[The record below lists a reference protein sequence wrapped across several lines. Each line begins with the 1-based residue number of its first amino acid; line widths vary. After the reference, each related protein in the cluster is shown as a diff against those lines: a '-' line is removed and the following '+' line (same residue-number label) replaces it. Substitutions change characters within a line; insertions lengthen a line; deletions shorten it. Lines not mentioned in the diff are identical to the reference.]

1 VKTPFAV
8 RLARREARASVRRIG
23 VYTGAIALGVAA
35 LVAINSFRAGVV
47 QSVEAEARS
56 LLGADLR
63 LSSSQ
68 AFSEH
73 VAVLLDSV
81 AASGVDV
88 SYVTRLA
95 SMVRATRSGGTRLLQ
110 VHAIEGGYPFY
121 GDVAIEPAG
130 VWPLTGAE
138 RHAVVEPA
146 VLVQLD
152 AAVGDTLAIGN
163 ARFVIAG
170 TIDGL
175 GVDVGFQSAIGP
187 RVYIPA
193 AYLAET
199 GLVQFGSLVRYQAY
213 LRFGDAARAEAFE
226 DAHRELLREA
236 RVGSRTVADQ
246 AEDLSEAFG
255 SLGRYL
261 GLVGLMAMLLGGVGV
276 ASAVHAYVR
285 EKVPQIAVLRC
296 LGATRRSVFGAYL
309 LQTGAIGLGGAAV
322 GAALGGAGQAG
333 LPAVVGDALPVDV
346 AFRLH
351 WPAILGGVAAG
362 ATVSAL
368 FALLPLLAVRD
379 VPPLQALRRDFE
391 PVRSGV
397 DPLRLGAYGALAAGV
412 IGLSL
417 VQAPEPGAGVG
428 FAVGIGVVLALLAA
442 TALIVA
448 HTARR
453 FVPRSTDFALRQGIA
468 NLFRPRNQTAAV
480 TLSIGFGV
488 FLLATLQLV
497 QANLLD
503 RFRIEAAA
511 DRPNLL
517 LFDLQTDQFEG
528 VRTFFESRGVLLE
541 QTTPLVP
548 ARIAAINGRGASDLL
563 ADTSDA
569 APERWALRREYR
581 NTYRARLA
589 ETEELVAGDWWE
601 EGDAERRRGKVDMG
615 VLTTAAAADD
625 GAGAGNAGGG
635 AAAAPFANSVAR
647 SVAPPRLPRI
657 SVEEELARE
666 LRVGIG
672 DRITWDVQGVP
683 IETEIASLRRV
694 DWARFSPNFFVVF
707 EPGVLEEAPQTI
719 VALARVPET
728 VGRAE
733 LQRDLVER
741 WPNVS
746 ALDLTQVQEALDGI
760 VGKASLAVRFLA
772 LFAIGG
778 GLVVLAGSL
787 ATTRFQRMRELAL
800 LRTLGAS
807 RAQLRRVLFVEYLA
821 LGAVSG
827 LAGAILAGFAAWAL
841 TAGLFEMDFRLP
853 APALVVAWGA
863 TSLLTAALGYLNG
876 RGLLDRPP
884 LEVLREVDRA

>member
-1 VKTPFAV
+1 MKTRFAV
-8 RLARREARASVRRIG
+8 RLARWEARASVRRIG

-63 LSSSQ
+63 LSSSA
-68 AFSEH
+68 AFPEQ
-73 VAVLLDSV
+73 VAVVLDSV
-81 AASGVDV
+81 AAEGVDV

-213 LRFGDAARAEAFE
+213 LRFGDVARAEAFE

-246 AEDLSEAFG
+246 AEDLTEAFG

-261 GLVGLMAMLLGGVGV
+261 GLVGLMAMLLGGIGV

-309 LQTGAIGLGGAAV
+309 LQTGAIGLGGAAA
-322 GAALGGAGQAG
+322 GAALGVAVQAV
-333 LPAVVGDALPVDV
+333 LPAMVGDALPVDV
-346 AFRLH
+346 AFRVH

-368 FALLPLLAVRD
+368 FALLPLLTVRD

-391 PVRSGV
+391 PARAAIDPWRSV
-397 DPLRLGAYGALAAGV
+397 AYGALALGV
-412 IGLSL
+412 VGLSIA
-417 VQAPEPGAGVG
+417 QAPGPGAGIG
-428 FAVGIGVVLALLAA
+428 FAAGIGATLALLAA

-453 FVPRSTDFALRQGIA
+453 FVPRSTDFAVRQGIA
-468 NLFRPRNQTAAV
+468 NLFRPRNQTGAV

-488 FLLATLQLV
+488 FLLATLHLV

-503 RFRIEAAA
+503 RFRIEASG

-517 LFDLQTDQFEG
+517 LFDLQTDQLEG
-528 VRTFFESRGVLLE
+528 VRSFLESRGVRLE
-541 QTTPLVP
+541 QATPLVP
-548 ARIAAINGRGASDLL
+548 ARIAAIGGRSASELL
-563 ADTSDA
+563 ADTTGA

-581 NTYRARLA
+581 NTYRAELA
-589 ETEELVAGDWWE
+589 ETEELVAGEWW
-601 EGDAERRRGKVDMG
+601 GDR
-615 VLTTAAAADD
+615 
-625 GAGAGNAGGG
+625 
-635 AAAAPFANSVAR
+635 AR
-647 SVAPPRLPRI
+647 SRLPRI
-657 SVEEELARE
+657 SVEEDLARE
-666 LRVGIG
+666 LRVGLG

-683 IETEIASLRRV
+683 IETEVASLRRV

-719 VALARVPET
+719 VALARVPESI
-728 VGRAE
+728 GRAE

-807 RAQLRRVLFVEYLA
+807 RAQLRRVLWTEYFA

-827 LAGAILAGFAAWAL
+827 LAGAALAAVAAWVL
-841 TAGLFEMDFRLP
+841 TTGLFEMDFRLP
-853 APALVVAWGA
+853 ATALAVAWGA
-863 TSLLTAALGYLNG
+863 TSLLTAALGYLNS

-884 LEVLREVDRA
+884 LAVLREADRG

>member
-1 VKTPFAV
+1 MKTRFAV
-8 RLARREARASVRRIG
+8 RLARWEARASVRRIG

-35 LVAINSFRAGVV
+35 LVAINSFRASVVESV
-47 QSVEAEARS
+47 QSEARS

-63 LSSSQ
+63 LSSSA
-68 AFSEH
+68 AFPEQ
-73 VAVLLDSV
+73 VAVVLDSV
-81 AASGVDV
+81 AAEGVDV

-213 LRFGDAARAEAFE
+213 LRFGDVARAEAFE

-246 AEDLSEAFG
+246 AEDLTEAFG

-261 GLVGLMAMLLGGVGV
+261 GLVGLMAMLLGGIGV

-309 LQTGAIGLGGAAV
+309 LQTGAIGLGGAAA
-322 GAALGGAGQAG
+322 GAALGVAVQAV
-333 LPAVVGDALPVDV
+333 LPAMVGDALPVDV
-346 AFRLH
+346 AFRVH

-379 VPPLQALRRDFE
+379 VPPLQALRRGFE
-391 PVRSGV
+391 PARGAI
-397 DPLRLGAYGALAAGV
+397 DPWRVFAYGALALGV
-412 IGLSL
+412 VGLSIA
-417 VQAPEPGAGVG
+417 QAPGPGAGIG
-428 FAVGIGVVLALLAA
+428 FAVGIGTVLALLGA

-517 LFDLQTDQFEG
+517 LFDLQTDQLEG

-541 QTTPLVP
+541 QMTPLVP
-548 ARIAAINGRGASDLL
+548 ARIAAIGGRSASELL
-563 ADTSDA
+563 ADTTDG

-589 ETEELVAGDWWE
+589 ETEELVAGEWWE
-601 EGDAERRRGKVDMG
+601 EGGYEGGPHAGPVG
-615 VLTTAAAADD
+615 T
-625 GAGAGNAGGG
+625 GAGEAATGGG
-635 AAAAPFANSVAR
+635 AGQSAVAAS
-647 SVAPPRLPRI
+647 RLPRI

-841 TAGLFEMDFRLP
+841 TAGLFEMDFSLP
-853 APALVVAWGA
+853 APALAVTWGA